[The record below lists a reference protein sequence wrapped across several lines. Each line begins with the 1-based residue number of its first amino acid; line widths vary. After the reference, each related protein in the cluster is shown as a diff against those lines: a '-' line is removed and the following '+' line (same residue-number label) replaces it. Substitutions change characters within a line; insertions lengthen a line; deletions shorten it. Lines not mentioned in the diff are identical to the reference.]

1 MFQADLSRTPSHRK
15 VQAMADITLDDIQK
29 AVRDSF
35 YVTVG
40 LGVIAFQK
48 AQVQRHELGKQLGGG
63 IGEAQRNVSDGVK
76 TVEERLEAV
85 EHRIDEVLDDVEE
98 KLPAQARLV
107 MSQARSVA
115 KDARQQLRVLVPKG

>member
-1 MFQADLSRTPSHRK
+1 
-15 VQAMADITLDDIQK
+15 MAEITLDDLQK
-29 AVRDSF
+29 TVRDSF

-48 AQVQRHELGKQLGGG
+48 AQVQRQELRKQLEDGVAGT
-63 IGEAQRNVSDGVK
+63 QQTVSDSVK

-85 EHRIDEVLDDVEE
+85 EHRIDEVLDDVEDR
-98 KLPAQARLV
+98 LPAQARLV

-115 KDARQQLRVLVPKG
+115 KDARQQLRLLVDKG

>member
-1 MFQADLSRTPSHRK
+1 
-15 VQAMADITLDDIQK
+15 MADIKLDDIQK

-48 AQVQRHELGKQLGGG
+48 AQVQRQELRQQLEGG
-63 IGEAQRNVSDGVK
+63 IGEAQRNVSDSVK
-76 TVEERLEAV
+76 TVEERLAAV

-115 KDARQQLRVLVPKG
+115 KDARQQLRVLVDKG

>member
-1 MFQADLSRTPSHRK
+1 
-15 VQAMADITLDDIQK
+15 MAPITIDDIHK
-29 AVRDSF
+29 TVRDGF

-48 AQVQRHELGKQLGGG
+48 AQVQRNELNKLVGAGLGD
-63 IGEAQRNVSDGVK
+63 AQRSVTDGVK

-98 KLPAQARLV
+98 KLPPQARLV
-107 MSQARSVA
+107 MTQARSVA
-115 KDARQQLRVLVPKG
+115 KDARQQLRLLVDKS

>member
-1 MFQADLSRTPSHRK
+1 MTPE
-15 VQAMADITLDDIQK
+15 ITLDDIQK
-29 AVRDSF
+29 TVRDSF

-48 AQVQRHELGKQLGGG
+48 AQVQRNELRKQVGEGVGG
-63 IGEAQRNVSDGVK
+63 AQQTVAESVK

-85 EHRIDEVLDDVEE
+85 EHRIDGVLDDVEE

-107 MSQARSVA
+107 MAQARSVA
-115 KDARQQLRVLVPKG
+115 KDARHQLRVLVDRA